1 MNNKGEKILKKD
13 KITICITDPNTNN
26 VIDQIDTDVPDMFN
40 IFDVCDL
47 CNEHEDDDSICEN
60 CIVNILQ
67 REKYIH
73 KEKIS
78 PIDIMEFERKFISAI
93 NIINNCRELDVNID
107 SYKLLKKLIPEID
120 WDKFKNV

>member
-13 KITICITDPNTNN
+13 KITICVSDSNTKNI
-26 VIDQIDTDVPDMFN
+26 IDQIDVDVPDMFN
-40 IFDVCDL
+40 VFDICEFL
-47 CNEHEDDDSICEN
+47 CTEKKDDDICEN

-67 REKYIH
+67 HERYIH

>member
-1 MNNKGEKILKKD
+1 MFNKGEKILKKD
-13 KITICITDPNTNN
+13 KITICITDQNTNN

-47 CNEHEDDDSICEN
+47 CNEYEDDDSICEN

>member
-1 MNNKGEKILKKD
+1 MFNKGEKILKKD

-40 IFDVCDL
+40 TFDVCDL

-93 NIINNCRELDVNID
+93 KCK
-107 SYKLLKKLIPEID
+107 Y
-120 WDKFKNV
+120 